1 MNESGELILITGGA
15 RGIGRG
21 LVKHFADRD
30 RFVVF
35 CDTDREQGEALQEAC
50 GENVRYVYADVS
62 QEEDVRALLR
72 ATLAWKGRLN
82 GVINNAGIADP
93 ETGPIESL
101 SLADWQR
108 RLDVNLTGPFLVT
121 KHAVPHL
128 RQSRGSIVNMASTR
142 ALQSEPDTEAY
153 AATKGGIV
161 ALTHALAMSLGPD
174 IRVNSI
180 SPGWIDTRAWQG
192 ESEPVSP
199 LSAADHQ
206 QHPAGR
212 VGEPRDIAGLA
223 EFLLSDAAAFIT
235 GQNIVA
241 DGGMTRKMIYQD

>member
-1 MNESGELILITGGA
+1 MNQSEQVALVTGGA

-21 LVKHFADRD
+21 IVLHLAAQGWK
-30 RFVVF
+30 VVF
-35 CDTDREQGEALQEAC
+35 CDTDKVVAEQLVSSAEQDIRFLPGDVASE
-50 GENVRYVYADVS
+50 ADV
-62 QEEDVRALLR
+62 ERIVRETIEWA
-72 ATLAWKGRLN
+72 GRLDA
-82 GVINNAGIADP
+82 VINNAGIADP
-93 ETGPIESL
+93 ETGPIEEL
-101 SLADWQR
+101 SLEQWQR

-128 RQSRGSIVNMASTR
+128 RKVKGAVVNMASTR

-161 ALTHALAMSLGPD
+161 ALTHALAVSLGPD

-192 ESEPVSP
+192 SSEAVES
-199 LSAADHQ
+199 LSDRDHQ

-212 VGEPRDIAGLA
+212 VGQPRDIASLVA
-223 EFLLSDAAAFIT
+223 YLLSPESSFIT
-235 GQNIVA
+235 GQNLVA
-241 DGGMTRKMIYQD
+241 DGGMVRKMIYED